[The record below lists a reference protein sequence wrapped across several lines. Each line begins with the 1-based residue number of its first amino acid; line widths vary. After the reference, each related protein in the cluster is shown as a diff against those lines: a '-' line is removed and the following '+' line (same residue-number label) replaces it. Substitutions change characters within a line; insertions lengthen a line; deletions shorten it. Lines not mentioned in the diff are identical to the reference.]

1 VPKGPQEQRV
11 LTPEGL
17 QTTAQRRFLKQKFL
31 EWVRKGYA
39 AMSKRIGKSLVVNGV
54 TLVTE
59 ASWNAEL
66 DAKHERLVEW
76 LKDQGLAGVL
86 IRRNE
91 NVAWVTGGAVE
102 LRVLTP
108 AETGVAS
115 LLVTAT
121 GKRYYITTENEAPR
135 LHDEEFG
142 ALDFEPVLFP
152 WWADD
157 TVAAA
162 TKLAGGPLGSDMPGA
177 GLTPVNLY
185 PLRAA
190 LCESEIARY
199 RWLGAE
205 TAAATVEALHEVEPG
220 LSEFDM
226 EAITAAGLLRRGIL
240 PSVALYAVDERI
252 FSYKHAV
259 PRGRRL
265 KQYGMLNLCSRK
277 WGLAISITR
286 FIHFGALPQELAERF
301 NSAAHVNAALLNA
314 SRAGTTSSELF
325 KVAQAAYSAEGFPGE
340 ERFHHQGGPTGYGE
354 REWVATPQGTE
365 VVVDNQAFAWN
376 PSIRGGKVEDTV
388 ILHDGVIE
396 NLTSTPELPVLAEA
410 AVEGSSYAAAGVLV
424 K

>member
-1 VPKGPQEQRV
+1 
-11 LTPEGL
+11 
-17 QTTAQRRFLKQKFL
+17 
-31 EWVRKGYA
+31 
-39 AMSKRIGKSLVVNGV
+39 MSKRIGKSLVVNGA

-59 ASWNAEL
+59 AAWNAEL
-66 DAKHERLVEW
+66 DAKHDRLVEW
-76 LKDQGLAGVL
+76 LKEKGLAGVL

-108 AETGVAS
+108 GETGVAS
-115 LLVTAT
+115 LLITTA
-121 GKRYYITTENEAPR
+121 GKRYYFTTENEAPR

-157 TVAAA
+157 TAA
-162 TKLAGGPLGSDMPGA
+162 TATRLAGGPLGSDTPGV
-177 GLTPVNLY
+177 GTLVNLGS
-185 PLRAA
+185 LRAS
-190 LCESEIARY
+190 LSESEIARY

-220 LSEFDM
+220 LSEYDL
-226 EAITAAGLLRRGIL
+226 EAITEAGLLRRGIL

-252 FSYKHAV
+252 FKYKHAV

-286 FIHFGALPQELAERF
+286 FIHFGVLPEELAARF
-301 NSAAHVNAALLNA
+301 NSSARVNAALLNA
-314 SRAGTTSSELF
+314 SRVGATSAELF
-325 KVAQAAYSAEGFPGE
+325 KVAQAAYAAEGFPGE

-365 VVVDNQAFAWN
+365 VVVNNQAFAWN

-388 ILHDGVIE
+388 ILRDGVIE
-396 NLTSTPELPVLAEA
+396 NLTSTPELPALAGS
-410 AVEGSSYAAAGVLV
+410 VEGSAYAASGVLV
-424 K
+424 RE

>member
-1 VPKGPQEQRV
+1 
-11 LTPEGL
+11 
-17 QTTAQRRFLKQKFL
+17 
-31 EWVRKGYA
+31 
-39 AMSKRIGKSLVVNGV
+39 MSKRIGKSLVVSGA

-59 ASWNAEL
+59 AAWNAEL
-66 DAKHERLVEW
+66 DAKHDKLVEW
-76 LKDQGLAGVL
+76 LKAQGLAGVL

-108 AETGVAS
+108 GETGVAS
-115 LLVTAT
+115 LLVTAA
-121 GKRYYITTENEAPR
+121 GKRYYFTTENEAPR

-142 ALDFEPVLFP
+142 ALDFEPVLFQ
-152 WWADD
+152 WWTDD
-157 TVAAA
+157 TAGAAA
-162 TKLAGGPLGSDMPGA
+162 KIAGGRLGSDTPGA
-177 GLTPVNLY
+177 GFTPVNLH

-190 LCESEIARY
+190 LSESEIARY

-220 LSEFDM
+220 LSEYDL

-252 FSYKHAV
+252 FNYKHAV
-259 PRGRRL
+259 PRGKRL
-265 KQYGMLNLCSRK
+265 KHYGMLNLCSRK

-286 FIHFGALPQELAERF
+286 FIHFGALPAELESRF

-314 SRAGTTSSELF
+314 TRVGATSAELF
-325 KVAQAAYSAEGFPGE
+325 KIAQAAYAARGFPGE
-340 ERFHHQGGPTGYGE
+340 ERFHHQGGATGYGE
-354 REWVATPQGTE
+354 REWVATPTGTE

-388 ILHDGVIE
+388 ILRDGVIE
-396 NLTSTPELPVLAEA
+396 NLTATPEVPVLTDAI
-410 AVEGSSYAAAGVLV
+410 VNGSAYAAAGVLV